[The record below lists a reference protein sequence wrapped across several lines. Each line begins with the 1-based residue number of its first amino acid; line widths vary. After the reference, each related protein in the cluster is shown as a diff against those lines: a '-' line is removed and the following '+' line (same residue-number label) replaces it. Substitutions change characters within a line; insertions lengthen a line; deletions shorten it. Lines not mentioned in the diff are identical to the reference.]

1 MCAGLKDNGS
11 QYPTQYITVE
21 THTARAAIASPG
33 LWIHSQQSGT
43 YSNLIIFII
52 SGKIYQL

>member
-1 MCAGLKDNGS
+1 MGKAS
-11 QYPTQYITVE
+11 EYATHYTTVE

-43 YSNLIIFII
+43 
-52 SGKIYQL
+52 